1 MPLVSPRPT
10 QSSRSPAKEILSGNV
25 ILGRARA
32 RLSQEALADR
42 AGVSRP
48 TISRIERSAEGDVSL
63 ETIERIA
70 HALGIAVAELFVPAG
85 SDAVDDREIRRRANA
100 ADDEFI
106 DAEVLIDAI
115 EEARPTKYSNAGR
128 KPVSR

>member
-1 MPLVSPRPT
+1 MPIAAQRPP

-32 RLSQEALADR
+32 QLSQEALADR

-48 TISRIERSAEGDVSL
+48 TISRIERGAEGDVSL
-63 ETIERIA
+63 ETVERIA
-70 HALGIAVAELFVPAG
+70 DALGVSVAELFVPAG
-85 SDAVDDREIRRRANA
+85 SDAVDDRELRRRANA

-106 DAEVLIDAI
+106 DAETLIDAI
-115 EEARPTKYSNAGR
+115 DEARPARYSNAGR